1 MKNIV
6 LNLNDINTA
15 ADLWL
20 SGTQLTVVNSI
31 LYKALVPVTGK
42 APTTAGET
50 LRKANRTV
58 YRFLN
63 DGDICP
69 KWRSDCVD
77 CLTDKEQIAYFWNF
91 MYKAIKK
98 VANSRVGRTALE
110 DAEVTVQFE
119 C

>member
-6 LNLNDINTA
+6 LDRNDINTA

-20 SGTQLTVVNSI
+20 SNTQLTVVNNI

-50 LRKANRTV
+50 LRMANRTV

-98 VANSRVGRTALE
+98 VANSRVGRKALE
-110 DAEVTVQFE
+110 NAEVSVIFE
-119 C
+119 A

>member
-1 MKNIV
+1 MNTIT
-6 LNLNDINTA
+6 LDLNDINCA
-15 ADLWL
+15 QDLWL
-20 SGTQLTVVNSI
+20 SGCELVQVNSI
-31 LYKALVPVTGK
+31 LHKALVPSTG
-42 APTTAGET
+42 AASTTAGET

-63 DGDICP
+63 DGDICS

-77 CLTDKEQIAYFWNF
+77 CLTEKEQIAYFWHF

-98 VANSRVGRTALE
+98 AANSRVGRKALE
-110 DAEVTVQFE
+110 DAEVSITFN